1 MTAKIP
7 TIYLL
12 FISLT
17 AQAGFAEEKLSAEQA
32 YTLFNQAN
40 EAFRTANAATDD
52 PQKAK
57 KFYET
62 AILSYEKII
71 NEGQI
76 KNPKLYYNLANAY
89 FLNENLGL
97 AILNYR
103 RAENL
108 DKDDDNIQK
117 NLAFA
122 RARCIDKVTPKT
134 KKQVLHTLLFWH
146 YDLSL
151 KTKFLLACLAFA
163 ILCISL
169 TVIVWMGQYPS
180 AAAAAVISAIIAVC
194 FFASVVA
201 EAHAQAHTVC
211 GIITADE
218 VVARQGDGQNYPA
231 SFKDP
236 LHAGTEFNVVEQR
249 PGWLHIKLADDADA
263 WVPSSAAGII

>member
-1 MTAKIP
+1 MTAKILS
-7 TIYLL
+7 ICFFCVMLL
-12 FISLT
+12 
-17 AQAGFAEEKLSAEQA
+17 AQSGFAEEKLSAEQA
-32 YTLFNQAN
+32 YSLLNQAN
-40 EAFRTANAATDD
+40 EAFRTANAAIDD
-52 PQKAK
+52 PRKAN
-57 KFYET
+57 KFYEK

-108 DKDDDNIQK
+108 DKDDANIQK

-122 RARCIDKVTPKT
+122 RTKCLDKVTPKT

-146 YDLSL
+146 YDLPL

-169 TVIVWMGQYPS
+169 TVIVWLGRYPP
-180 AAAAAVISAIIAVC
+180 AAAAAVIAAIIAVC
-194 FFASVVA
+194 FFTSVVA
-201 EAHAQAHTVC
+201 EAHTQANTIGGV
-211 GIITADE
+211 ITADE

-236 LHAGTEFNVVEQR
+236 LRAGTEFDVVEQR

-263 WVPSSAAGII
+263 WIASSAAGII

>member
-1 MTAKIP
+1 MTAKILSICFFCVMLP
-7 TIYLL
+7 
-12 FISLT
+12 
-17 AQAGFAEEKLSAEQA
+17 AAAGFAAEKLSNDQA
-32 YTLFNQAN
+32 YSLLNQAN
-40 EAFRTANAATDD
+40 EAFRTANASTDD

-57 KFYET
+57 KSYET
-62 AILSYEKII
+62 AILCYEKII

-89 FLNENLGL
+89 FLSENLGL

-108 DKDDDNIQK
+108 DKDDANIQK

-151 KTKFLLACLAFA
+151 RTKFLLACLAFA

-169 TVIVWMGQYPS
+169 TVIVWLGRYPP
-180 AAAAAVISAIIAVC
+180 AAAAAAISAIIAVC
-194 FFASVVA
+194 FFTSVVA
-201 EAHAQAHTVC
+201 EAHIQANTIC
-211 GIITADE
+211 GVIIADE

-236 LHAGTEFNVVEQR
+236 LHAGTEFEVVESR

-263 WVPSSAAGII
+263 WIASAAAGII